1 MNSRE
6 QFELAYCAQFGCV
19 KRVIEDLRRGGE
31 YSNKDGVGDRLESA
45 WWAWQASRS
54 CATPEW
60 EHSPD
65 WANWLAM
72 DPDGRWY
79 WHAAEPEQGVVRWRN
94 PWGSRVTEAGWT
106 LGRSGWTETLEPRP

>member
-1 MNSRE
+1 MNSRDQFE
-6 QFELAYCAQFGCV
+6 QFIIDRDGAIWITVNG
-19 KRVIEDLRRGGE
+19 DLRSYNEPIERD
-31 YSNKDGVGDRLESA
+31 YS
-45 WWAWQASRS
+45 AWQASRA

-60 EHSPD
+60 EHAPD

-79 WHAAEPEQGVVRWRN
+79 WHEKEPEAGVVRWRN

-106 LGRSGWTETLEPRP
+106 LGRSGWTETLEQRP

>member
-6 QFELAYCAQFGCV
+6 QFERWVQDTSERFQP
-19 KRVIEDLRRGGE
+19 DFSRRGLE
-31 YSNKDGVGDRLESA
+31 GDYVHEQLQFAYLS
-45 WWAWQASRS
+45 WSASRD

-60 EHSPD
+60 EHAPD

-79 WHAAEPEQGVVRWRN
+79 WHEKEPEAGVVRWRN
-94 PWGSRVTEAGWT
+94 PWGSRVTESGWT
-106 LGRSGWTETLEPRP
+106 LGRSGWTETLERRP